1 MYEYTSV
8 LKEGGKVL
16 PILNVNSLKMKKCC
30 YCLSLTKGARLI
42 GLVCL
47 IITLGLF
54 VSYLVF
60 LEEVRRNVF
69 ETLYDFPPWCRRGEN
84 NFYLDMLIDSLF
96 E

>member
-1 MYEYTSV
+1 M
-8 LKEGGKVL
+8 
-16 PILNVNSLKMKKCC
+16 NKCC

-42 GLVCL
+42 GLFCL
-47 IITLGLF
+47 LITLGLF
-54 VSYLVF
+54 VGYLVF

-69 ETLYDFPPWCRRGEN
+69 ENLYEFPPWCRRGEN

>member
-1 MYEYTSV
+1 
-8 LKEGGKVL
+8 
-16 PILNVNSLKMKKCC
+16 MKKCC
-30 YCLSLTKGARLI
+30 YCLSLTRGARLI

-69 ETLYDFPPWCRRGEN
+69 ENLYEFSPWCRRGEN